1 MTYTWIQ
8 KRRSLM
14 NNIMKI
20 NDIIGDAQT
29 IGIAGHIRP
38 DGDCIGSC
46 MSLYNYLKKNRPDL
60 DVKVHLEF
68 VDPKYGVIDFI
79 DEIDTS
85 EPDDKVYDLFI
96 ALDTASPDRLGKYV
110 EYFNNAKR
118 NFCIDHH
125 KSNDGYADENIV
137 MPNASSACEVLFDTL
152 DVEMFDETIAKPMY
166 MGIAC
171 DSGVFRFQNTSPRT
185 LRIAAKMIEFEFN
198 HNEILEETFYK
209 KSYNQMMITAKIQSN
224 AVLTMNDKVIYGY
237 CTKELMDKYELT
249 TNDLDAVIASIRNVS
264 GVEVAMFAYQ
274 IEDNKYK
281 VSLRSKDD
289 VDVSKIAVTFGGG
302 GHKRA
307 AGFDIVGDKNS
318 VIEDV
323 LTEIK
328 KEF

>member
-1 MTYTWIQ
+1 MWIQ
-8 KRRSLM
+8 KRRSQML
-14 NNIMKI
+14 KI
-20 NDIIGDAQT
+20 NEIIGDAEK

-60 DVKVHLEF
+60 DVTVHLEY
-68 VDPKYGVIDFI
+68 VDPKFGIIENIDDI
-79 DEIDTS
+79 DLSD
-85 EPDDKVYDLFI
+85 PDDTEYDLFI
-96 ALDTASPDRLGKYV
+96 ALDTASVDRLGKHAV
-110 EYFNNAKR
+110 YFENAKR
-118 NFCIDHH
+118 TFCIDHH
-125 KSNDGYADENIV
+125 KSNLGYADENIV
-137 MPNASSACEVLFDTL
+137 MPDASSACEVLFDLL
-152 DVEMFDETIAKPMY
+152 DVDMFDETIAAPMY
-166 MGIAC
+166 MGIAS
-171 DSGVFRFQNTSPRT
+171 DSGVFRFQNTKPRT
-185 LRIAAKMIEFEFN
+185 LRIAAKMMEFGIN

-224 AVLTMNDKVIYGY
+224 TVLEMDGQVIYGY
-237 CTKELMDKYELT
+237 CTKELMDRYELT
-249 TNDLDAVIASIRNVS
+249 ANDLDAVIASIRNVS

-307 AGFDIVGDKNS
+307 AGFDIEGDKDT
-318 VIEDV
+318 VIETV
-323 LTEIK
+323 LKEIE

>member
-1 MTYTWIQ
+1 M
-8 KRRSLM
+8 
-14 NNIMKI
+14 MKI
-20 NDIIGDAQT
+20 NEIIGDAEK

-60 DVKVHLEF
+60 DVTVHLEF
-68 VDPKYGVIDFI
+68 VDPKFGIIKNIDDI
-79 DEIDTS
+79 DLSD
-85 EPDDKVYDLFI
+85 PDDTEYDLFI
-96 ALDTASPDRLGKYV
+96 ALDTASVDRLGKHAK
-110 EYFNNAKR
+110 YFENAKR
-118 NFCIDHH
+118 TFCIDHH
-125 KSNDGYADENIV
+125 KSNLGYADENIV
-137 MPNASSACEVLFDTL
+137 VPDASSACEVLFDLL
-152 DVEMFDETIAKPMY
+152 DVDSFDETIAAPMY
-166 MGIAC
+166 MGIAS
-171 DSGVFRFQNTSPRT
+171 DSGVFRFQNTKPRT
-185 LRIAAKMIEFEFN
+185 LRIAAKMMEFGIN

-224 AVLTMNDKVIYGY
+224 TVLELDGQVIYGY
-237 CTKELMDKYELT
+237 CTKELMDRYELT
-249 TNDLDAVIASIRNVS
+249 ANDLDAVIASIRNVS

-307 AGFDIVGDKNS
+307 AGFDIEGDKDT
-318 VIEDV
+318 VIETV
-323 LTEIK
+323 LKEIE

>member
-1 MTYTWIQ
+1 MWIQ
-8 KRRSLM
+8 KRRSQML
-14 NNIMKI
+14 KI
-20 NDIIGDAQT
+20 NEIIGDAEK

-60 DVKVHLEF
+60 DVTVHLEY
-68 VDPKYGVIDFI
+68 VDPKFGIIENIDDI
-79 DEIDTS
+79 DLSD
-85 EPDDKVYDLFI
+85 PDDTEYDLFI
-96 ALDTASPDRLGKYV
+96 ALDTASVDRLGKHAK
-110 EYFNNAKR
+110 YFDNAKR
-118 NFCIDHH
+118 TFCIDHH
-125 KSNDGYADENIV
+125 KSNLGYADENIV
-137 MPNASSACEVLFDTL
+137 EPDASSACEVLFDCL
-152 DVEMFDETIAKPMY
+152 DVEMFDETIAAPMY
-166 MGIAC
+166 MGIAS
-171 DSGVFRFQNTSPRT
+171 DSGVFRFQNTKPRT
-185 LRIAAKMIEFEFN
+185 LRIAAKMMEFGIN

-224 AVLTMNDKVIYGY
+224 TVLELDGQVIYGY
-237 CTKELMDKYELT
+237 CTKELMDRYELT
-249 TNDLDAVIASIRNVS
+249 ANDLDAVIASIRNVS

-307 AGFDIVGDKNS
+307 AGFDIEGDKDT
-318 VIEDV
+318 VIETV
-323 LTEIK
+323 LKEIE

>member
-1 MTYTWIQ
+1 M
-8 KRRSLM
+8 L
-14 NNIMKI
+14 KI
-20 NDIIGDAQT
+20 NEIIGDAEK

-60 DVKVHLEF
+60 DVTVHLEF
-68 VDPKYGVIDFI
+68 VDPKFGIIENIDDI
-79 DEIDTS
+79 DLSD
-85 EPDDKVYDLFI
+85 PDDTEYDLFI
-96 ALDTASPDRLGKYV
+96 ALDTASVDRLGKYAV
-110 EYFNNAKR
+110 YFENAKR
-118 NFCIDHH
+118 TFCIDHH
-125 KSNDGYADENIV
+125 KSNLGYADENIV
-137 MPNASSACEVLFDTL
+137 EPDASSACEVLFDCL
-152 DVEMFDETIAKPMY
+152 DVEMFDETIAAPMY
-166 MGIAC
+166 MGIAS
-171 DSGVFRFQNTSPRT
+171 DSGVFRFQNTKPRT
-185 LRIAAKMIEFEFN
+185 LRIAAKMMEFGIN

-224 AVLTMNDKVIYGY
+224 TVLELDGQVIYGY
-237 CTKELMDKYELT
+237 CTKELMDRYELT
-249 TNDLDAVIASIRNVS
+249 ANDLDAVIASIRNVS

-307 AGFDIVGDKNS
+307 AGFDIEGDKDT
-318 VIEDV
+318 VIETV
-323 LTEIK
+323 LKEIE

>member
-1 MTYTWIQ
+1 MTCTWIQ
-8 KRRSLM
+8 KRRSQML
-14 NNIMKI
+14 KI
-20 NDIIGDAQT
+20 NEIIGDAEK

-60 DVKVHLEF
+60 DVTVHLEF
-68 VDPKYGVIDFI
+68 VDPKFGIIKNIDDI
-79 DEIDTS
+79 DLSD
-85 EPDDKVYDLFI
+85 PDDTEYELFI
-96 ALDTASPDRLGKYV
+96 ALDTASVDRLGKHAK
-110 EYFNNAKR
+110 YFENAKR
-118 NFCIDHH
+118 TFCIDHH
-125 KSNDGYADENIV
+125 KSNLGYADENIV
-137 MPNASSACEVLFDTL
+137 VPDASSACEVLFDLL
-152 DVEMFDETIAKPMY
+152 DVDMFDETIAAPMY
-166 MGIAC
+166 MGIAS
-171 DSGVFRFQNTSPRT
+171 DSGVFRFQNTKPRT
-185 LRIAAKMIEFEFN
+185 LRIAAKMMEFGIN

-224 AVLTMNDKVIYGY
+224 TVLKLDGQVIYGY
-237 CTKELMDKYELT
+237 CTKELMDRYELT

-307 AGFDIVGDKNS
+307 AGFDIEGDKDT
-318 VIEDV
+318 VIETV
-323 LTEIK
+323 LKEIE